1 MDWGKSLK
9 NSLLFIM
16 RFLLITLLI
25 ATAFAVGSM
34 FGYTILGN
42 GGNPLDV
49 FKPELWEHIMSF
61 IFN

>member
-1 MDWGKSLK
+1 M
-9 NSLLFIM
+9 M